1 MLHAPAEHRA
11 SHDTSGRHSKP
22 SGAERARRIV
32 YDWLEAGED
41 APAAARWVHGG
52 LLLLIAVNV
61 VMVVMETVEPVHSRF
76 HRWFWAVE
84 VASVAVFTVEY
95 ALRLW
100 TATLLPG
107 YAHPVWGRVR
117 WALSPMALVD
127 LLAILPF
134 YLTMTHVDL
143 RVLRVLR
150 LARVFRVAKM
160 ARYARALR
168 TLGRAVHSEREN
180 LLSALTI
187 LGLVLVVAASLMY
200 YAEREAQPEA
210 FSSIPAAMW
219 WAIVTL
225 TTVGYGDA
233 YPVTVFGRIVGGV
246 VAVTG
251 IGSFAIPTAIL
262 GAAFLRELEAR
273 KPHHPEPGRCP
284 HCGEELKQIGG

>member
-1 MLHAPAEHRA
+1 MPMVGDGMTRKRMETAAA
-11 SHDTSGRHSKP
+11 D
-22 SGAERARRIV
+22 GAGVKGIV
-32 YDWLEAGED
+32 YQWLVAGEEG
-41 APAAARWVHGG
+41 PAAARWVQSL
-52 LLLLIAVNV
+52 LLLLIALNV
-61 VMVVMETVEPVHSRF
+61 VMVIVETVEPVRLRYE
-76 HRWFWAVE
+76 RWFWAFELV
-84 VASVAVFTVEY
+84 SVVVFTVEY

-100 TATLLPG
+100 TATLRPG

-117 WALSPMALVD
+117 WALSPMALID

-134 YLTMTHVDL
+134 YLTMTRVDL

-160 ARYARALR
+160 ARYATALR
-168 TLGRAVHSEREN
+168 TLGRAIKSEREN

-200 YAEREAQPEA
+200 YAEREAQPER
-210 FSSIPAAMW
+210 FPSIPAAMW

-225 TTVGYGDA
+225 TTVGYGDVV
-233 YPVTVFGRIVGGV
+233 PVTVAGKIVGGC
-246 VAVTG
+246 VAVVG

-273 KPHHPEPGRCP
+273 KEKHEGRKCQKCGAEITEVPHERT
-284 HCGEELKQIGG
+284 